1 MSGLLD
7 KATEYSDSVHQGDNV
22 GSKVVND
29 PAAIIGAYEMGK
41 KSAEQ
46 ETNVQKESKPIKKTD
61 SDKKPAEKKTDPS
74 PEPNKIT
81 ASGGDDFI
89 DKAGKWTDVD
99 SRVITGMQIAAV
111 IFVLFS
117 LLKVLQDGWIYA
129 TITDRFLSFMII
141 ALGWGLYTGSN
152 KLSDSFTTLNAALSA
167 VALVVI
173 YIAASIGTMFI
184 VAGGGVTIASVEL
197 DGSNNE
203 IDLKFFGPKGMDYTV
218 EILIDGAISSTH
230 ESTINVD
237 RGSHSISLD
246 SFWVGNSEDMAGDKL
261 LTYSVKVTS
270 DGGLAEFDFSHLMN
284 REVDTGFVKIS
295 EKFETDSQGQKEYI
309 GINVEL
315 IIGMGNPDAD
325 FAYENGVFTGTAPK
339 PIASDWSVVLQI
351 IKASSNS
358 ITYTY
363 DQINAEEGLVPGLGE
378 FRFDWVQ
385 MPGTY
390 SGDTSILDKEDFYD
404 GDGCYIFEVKIV
416 NELGESYTN
425 TDSRIELNW
434 DTDELAS
441 GR

>member
-29 PAAIIGAYEMGK
+29 PTAIISAYEMGK
-41 KSAEQ
+41 KSG
-46 ETNVQKESKPIKKTD
+46 ETGNKVQDEPKPIKKAEP
-61 SDKKPAEKKTDPS
+61 DKNPPEKKTDPS
-74 PEPNKIT
+74 PKPSKIT

-89 DKAGKWTDVD
+89 DNDGKWTDVD
-99 SRVITGMQIAAV
+99 NRVITGMQIAAV

-117 LLKVLQDGWIYA
+117 LFKVLQDGWIYA
-129 TITDRFLSFMII
+129 TIIDRLLSFTII
-141 ALGWGLYTGSN
+141 AIGWGLYTGSN
-152 KLSDSFTTLNAALSA
+152 KLSDNFTTVNAAVSA
-167 VALVVI
+167 IALVVI
-173 YIAASIGTMFI
+173 YIAASVGTMFI

-197 DGSNNE
+197 DGTNNE
-203 IDLKFFGPKGMDYTV
+203 LDLKFFGPRGMDYTV
-218 EILIDGAISSTH
+218 EIMVDGAISSTH
-230 ESTINVD
+230 DSSINID
-237 RGSHSISLD
+237 KGSHSISLD
-246 SFWVGNSEDMAGDKL
+246 EFWVGNSEDMAGDSL
-261 LTYSVKVTS
+261 LTYTVKVTS
-270 DGGLAEFDFSHLMN
+270 DGGVAEFDFSHLMN

-315 IIGMGNPDAD
+315 IIGMGNPDAS
-325 FAYENGVFTGTAPK
+325 FGYENGIFTGTEPK

-351 IKASSNS
+351 IKASSSS

-363 DQINAEEGLVPGLGE
+363 NQINAEEGLVPGLGE

-404 GDGCYIFEVKIV
+404 GDGCYIFDVKIM
-416 NELGESYTN
+416 NELGETHNSA
-425 TDSRIELNW
+425 DSRIELNW

-441 GR
+441 EC